1 MASFPA
7 ISKIHP
13 RKQGISSRL
22 SRLSV
27 EESDEV
33 LTERRCADGN
43 NLLHVLSALW
53 SVSLE
58 QPQRTP
64 KEFFLRPAVPIRDVY
79 TTRLL
84 VNLLWF
90 SRNYHNMALLIS
102 LFVIFCAPPCA
113 LIVTVSCIMHIT
125 KRYTSRGTPSTVS
138 DATKKTRRESG
149 RSGIMVLLTL
159 LQIGCCIYVWY
170 LCGFFSVVM
179 CIATVATPI
188 VAHAFFT
195 PYTDDAFE
203 LYCEFL
209 RKRYLPAPRPCSP
222 TRSFSSVDP
231 TFEVLNRLGSVSM
244 SPTRSNS
251 GRGNRPFISPHSF
264 TLPLCTHK
272 KEKAEMH
279 LRIKYLEPPEC
290 QGRYSP
296 SSETLTENSSFS
308 KEVIDECIDPVELST
323 PVAGAEN
330 STELCAAA
338 SLRHLKLHLNIEGV
352 TLLQQ
357 SQESG
362 VIQPLQD
369 PLDGDNNN
377 GVATCE
383 EETETCPCERRCTK
397 ESVEEKEEEGMSLVG
412 SILTENISSAL
423 SSQVTSSPRCG
434 RCVKGIRLVMEVP
447 VDADKYECKWEK
459 SETVMNPE
467 QGEE

>member
-1 MASFPA
+1 MTSFPA
-7 ISKIHP
+7 VSNMHA
-13 RKQGISSRL
+13 RRQGIASRL
-22 SRLSV
+22 SRLSSV
-27 EESDEV
+27 EASDEM
-33 LTERRCADGN
+33 LAERRCADGN
-43 NLLHVLSALW
+43 NFLNVLSALW

-90 SRNYHNMALLIS
+90 ARNYHNLALLIS
-102 LFVIFCAPPCA
+102 LVVIFCAPPCA

-125 KRYTSRGTPSTVS
+125 KRYTSRGTSSTVS

-149 RSGIMVLLTL
+149 RSGIMVLLTF

-170 LCGFFSVVM
+170 LCGFFSVIM

-222 TRSFSSVDP
+222 TCSFSSVDP
-231 TFEVLNRLGSVSM
+231 TFEVLNRMGSVSV
-244 SPTRSNS
+244 SPTQSN
-251 GRGNRPFISPHSF
+251 GERVNRPFISPHSF
-264 TLPLCTHK
+264 TLPQCTYK
-272 KEKAEMH
+272 KEKAEMQW
-279 LRIKYLEPPEC
+279 RTKYLEPPEC

-308 KEVIDECIDPVELST
+308 KEEVLDACINPVELES

-330 STELCAAA
+330 STEVCAAA
-338 SLRHLKLHLNIEGV
+338 SLRHLKLQINIEGV
-352 TLLQQ
+352 TLLQR
-357 SQESG
+357 SHDSG
-362 VIQPLQD
+362 VLQPLQD
-369 PLDGDNNN
+369 TLDGDYNN
-377 GVATCE
+377 GVTTGKQE
-383 EETETCPCERRCTK
+383 SEPNNPRERRCAT
-397 ESVEEKEEEGMSLVG
+397 ESAVEKEEEGMSLVG
-412 SILTENISSAL
+412 SILTENISSTL
-423 SSQVTSSPRCG
+423 SSQSTATPSCG
-434 RCVKGIRLVMEVP
+434 RCVKGIRLVKEVP
-447 VDADKYECKWEK
+447 VDAEKYEC
-459 SETVMNPE
+459 T
-467 QGEE
+467 